1 MAYHWEGN
9 KSIIKR
15 HRYDRDYELTDWGVN
30 TDIFEDT
37 KQNINTM
44 KGLIRNL
51 NIEMEI
57 IFKKQ
62 IKLLERKIQYLI
74 LNIHWMGSNPLT
86 RKGNVKKLEDRLA
99 EMI

>member
-1 MAYHWEGN
+1 
-9 KSIIKR
+9 
-15 HRYDRDYELTDWGVN
+15 
-30 TDIFEDT
+30 
-37 KQNINTM
+37 
-44 KGLIRNL
+44 
-51 NIEMEI
+51 MEI